1 MAAQLVSTPRTKYT
15 LYFVLSKMSSI
26 SVDQLLAIQQLL
38 SKELAS
44 RGISS
49 ASAPSVAV
57 AEVQKRMKKDKKDKP
72 SAPRKAGA
80 WAGWTAHCP
89 KAHAAEYESF
99 KASSATKQGIAPLF
113 CTQWRKDHEDEYA
126 AFEAKWKEEHSAPAS
141 AAASVASADSPAAN
155 SEPATKVPQEGKTRK
170 PQSEETKAAAALK
183 RAATKAKKA
192 AEAAA
197 LETAAKLA
205 AAPAATVPSAPA
217 SPAPASPAASQ
228 SEGEDEAEEES
239 PDLLPF
245 KLGGKSYL
253 RPGFLSDDGK
263 TTWATGDLWE
273 SKKGLRGDWA
283 GALQEDGSIDLDA
296 EEPAIF

>member
-1 MAAQLVSTPRTKYT
+1 
-15 LYFVLSKMSSI
+15 MSSI

-49 ASAPSVAV
+49 SVVPSAAV
-57 AEVQKRMKKDKKDKP
+57 AEVQKRMKKDKKESKP
-72 SAPRKAGA
+72 RAAGA

-99 KASSATKQGIAPLF
+99 KASSATKQGVAPLF
-113 CTQWRKDHEDEYA
+113 CTQWRKEHEDEYA
-126 AFEAKWKEEHSAPAS
+126 AFEAKWKEEHSAPVS
-141 AAASVASADSPAAN
+141 AAASVASADSPAAA
-155 SEPATKVPQEGKTRK
+155 SEPATKTRK

-197 LETAAKLA
+197 AELTAKMA
-205 AAPAATVPSAPA
+205 AAPAVPASPVAAPA
-217 SPAPASPAASQ
+217 SPSASQ
-228 SEGEDEAEEES
+228 DEGDDEEES

-253 RPGFLSDDGK
+253 RPGYLGDDGK

-296 EEPAIF
+296 EEPEIF

>member
-1 MAAQLVSTPRTKYT
+1 MAAQLHSTPRTKYT

-49 ASAPSVAV
+49 VAPSAAV
-57 AEVQKRMKKDKKDKP
+57 AEVQKRMKKDKKESKP
-72 SAPRKAGA
+72 RAAGA

-89 KAHAAEYESF
+89 KAHATEYESF

-113 CTQWRKDHEDEYA
+113 CTQWRKEHEDEYA
-126 AFEAKWKEEHSAPAS
+126 AFEVKWKQEHSAPVS
-141 AAASVASADSPAAN
+141 AAASVASADSPAIN
-155 SEPATKVPQEGKTRK
+155 PEPATKVRK
-170 PQSEETKAAAALK
+170 PQSEETKAAAAVK

-192 AEAAA
+192 AEAASA
-197 LETAAKLA
+197 ELKAKVA
-205 AAPAATVPSAPA
+205 AAPVVPA
-217 SPAPASPAASQ
+217 SPVSVASSP
-228 SEGEDEAEEES
+228 EGNVSDEEEET

-245 KLGGKSYL
+245 KIGGKSYL

-283 GALQEDGSIDLDA
+283 GCLQEDGAIDMDA
-296 EEPAIF
+296 EEPEIF

>member
-1 MAAQLVSTPRTKYT
+1 
-15 LYFVLSKMSSI
+15 MSLI

-44 RGISS
+44 RGIS
-49 ASAPSVAV
+49 ATAAPSAAV
-57 AEVQKRMKKDKKDKP
+57 AEVQKRMKKDKKEKKDSKP
-72 SAPRKAGA
+72 RAAGA

-113 CTQWRKDHEDEYA
+113 CTQWRKDHEEEYA
-126 AFEAKWKEEHSAPAS
+126 AFEAKWKEEHSAPVS
-141 AAASVASADSPAAN
+141 AAASVASADSPAAA
-155 SEPATKVPQEGKTRK
+155 SEPATKAPQEGKVRK

-192 AEAAA
+192 AEAASA
-197 LETAAKLA
+197 ELTAKMA
-205 AAPAATVPSAPA
+205 AAPAVPA
-217 SPAPASPAASQ
+217 SPASVASQ
-228 SEGEDEAEEES
+228 GISDEEEES

-253 RPGFLSDDGK
+253 RPGYLGDDGK

-296 EEPAIF
+296 EEPEIF

>member
-1 MAAQLVSTPRTKYT
+1 
-15 LYFVLSKMSSI
+15 MSSI

-49 ASAPSVAV
+49 SVVPSAAV
-57 AEVQKRMKKDKKDKP
+57 AEVQKRMKKDKKESKP
-72 SAPRKAGA
+72 RAAGA

-99 KASSATKQGIAPLF
+99 KASSATKQGVAPLF
-113 CTQWRKDHEDEYA
+113 CTQWRKEHEDEYA
-126 AFEAKWKEEHSAPAS
+126 AFEAKWKEEHPSGASSTASAP
-141 AAASVASADSPAAN
+141 SPDV
-155 SEPATKVPQEGKTRK
+155 ATKVAQEGKVRK
-170 PQSEETKAAAALK
+170 PQSEETKAAAAVK

-192 AEAAA
+192 AEAASA
-197 LETAAKLA
+197 ELKAKVA
-205 AAPAATVPSAPA
+205 AAPVVPA
-217 SPAPASPAASQ
+217 SPLSVASSP
-228 SEGEDEAEEES
+228 EGNVSDEEEET

-245 KLGGKSYL
+245 KIGGKSYL
-253 RPGFLSDDGK
+253 RPGFLGDDGK

-283 GALQEDGSIDLDA
+283 GALQDDGSIDMDA

>member
-49 ASAPSVAV
+49 SVVPSAAV
-57 AEVQKRMKKDKKDKP
+57 AEVQKRMKKDKKESKP
-72 SAPRKAGA
+72 RAAGA

-99 KASSATKQGIAPLF
+99 KASSATKQGVAPLF
-113 CTQWRKDHEDEYA
+113 CTQWRKEHEDEYA
-126 AFEAKWKEEHSAPAS
+126 AFEAKWKEEHSAPVS
-141 AAASVASADSPAAN
+141 AAASVASADSPAAA
-155 SEPATKVPQEGKTRK
+155 SEPATKVRK
-170 PQSEETKAAAALK
+170 PQSEETKAAAAVK

-192 AEAAA
+192 AEAASA
-197 LETAAKLA
+197 ELKAKVA
-205 AAPAATVPSAPA
+205 AAPVVPA
-217 SPAPASPAASQ
+217 SPVSVASSP
-228 SEGEDEAEEES
+228 EGNVSDEEEET

-245 KLGGKSYL
+245 KIGGKSYL
-253 RPGFLSDDGK
+253 RPGFLGDDGK

-283 GALQEDGSIDLDA
+283 GALQEDGAIDMDA
-296 EEPAIF
+296 EEPEIF

>member
-1 MAAQLVSTPRTKYT
+1 
-15 LYFVLSKMSSI
+15 MSSI

-44 RGISS
+44 RGISANAVPS
-49 ASAPSVAV
+49 AAV
-57 AEVQKRMKKDKKDKP
+57 AEVQKRMKKDKKEKKDSKP
-72 SAPRKAGA
+72 RAAGA

-113 CTQWRKDHEDEYA
+113 CTQWRKDHEEEYA
-126 AFEAKWKEEHSAPAS
+126 AFEAKWKKEHSAPVS
-141 AAASVASADSPAAN
+141 AAASVASADSPAAA
-155 SEPATKVPQEGKTRK
+155 SEPATKAPQEGKPPQEGKARK

-192 AEAAA
+192 AEAASA
-197 LETAAKLA
+197 ELTAKMA
-205 AAPAATVPSAPA
+205 AAPAVPA
-217 SPAPASPAASQ
+217 SPASVASQ
-228 SEGEDEAEEES
+228 GNLSDEEEES

-253 RPGFLSDDGK
+253 RPGYLGDDGK

-296 EEPAIF
+296 EEPEIF

>member
-1 MAAQLVSTPRTKYT
+1 
-15 LYFVLSKMSSI
+15 MSSI

-38 SKELAS
+38 SKELAK
-44 RGISS
+44 RGISANAVPS
-49 ASAPSVAV
+49 AAV
-57 AEVQKRMKKDKKDKP
+57 AEVQKRMKKDKP

-89 KAHAAEYESF
+89 KAHAKEYETF

-205 AAPAATVPSAPA
+205 AAPASPAAPA
-217 SPAPASPAASQ
+217 APASPAASQ
-228 SEGEDEAEEES
+228 SEADGEGGEDEES